1 MRPACRTRRI
11 LVSGTRQDDGSIK
24 LGTRGESRLTP
35 FEAASERWDTQIAWG
50 HISQR
55 RCRAGLSSATKRL
68 EPRPASQRHEAE
80 AKRNQTLTLRDASA
94 HRDHAPGAPMA
105 ESGPDGSAQEGA
117 AYLCSAAD
125 MHQLTRRQPGARI
138 EAKAIAR
145 PPSWP

>member
-1 MRPACRTRRI
+1 VRPACRTRRI
-11 LVSGTRQDDGSIK
+11 LVSGTRQDDGPIK

-55 RCRAGLSSATKRL
+55 RCSAGLSSATKRL
-68 EPRPASQRHEAE
+68 EGRPASQRREAE
-80 AKRNQTLTLRDASA
+80 AERILTLTLRDASA
-94 HRDHAPGAPMA
+94 HGDHAPGAPMA
-105 ESGPDGSAQEGA
+105 ESGPDGSAPEGA